1 MMHLQFSIFF
11 FEMERCEGGPRSNFI
26 RKKQTKQ
33 QSERILTEL
42 EMSERNKRE
51 KELYN
56 PY

>member
-1 MMHLQFSIFF
+1 VRGYF

-42 EMSERNKRE
+42 EMSERNKRA

-56 PY
+56 PS

>member
-1 MMHLQFSIFF
+1 LKWNAAR
-11 FEMERCEGGPRSNFI
+11 EAPVANLLE
-26 RKKQTKQ
+26 KKQTKQ

-42 EMSERNKRE
+42 EMSERNKRA

>member
-1 MMHLQFSIFF
+1 MRGYF
-11 FEMERCEGGPRSNFI
+11 FEMERCEGGPHNNFI